1 MIRLSSLSAFLLFLW
16 IGPGW
21 PEPPRPRSLNCLSG
35 ATFDQRQKCDEEA
48 LGQAQKSQTTQ
59 LDGGWRLVRT
69 RNPSGGA
76 DAVSVMHVAD
86 TAKSDTGLAGLSLQC
101 GRDGV
106 EVVLVVLE
114 RLSLT
119 ARPSVTLTAGINR
132 VEFEASVVQGGEV
145 LLLPQAASNLAVG
158 AWQSATELSVEIE
171 AKPAPIRGAVPIGG
185 LSAALNYLSRNCPAR

>member
-1 MIRLSSLSAFLLFLW
+1 VSAFLLFLW

-21 PEPPRPRSLNCLSG
+21 PEPPPPRSLNCLSG

-69 RNPSGGA
+69 RNQSGGA

-101 GRDGV
+101 GRDGI
-106 EVVLVVLE
+106 EVVLIVLE
-114 RLSLT
+114 RLSRT

-145 LLLPQAASNLAVG
+145 LLLPQGCLEPCG
-158 AWQSATELSVEIE
+158 CSVALHSITCREI
-171 AKPAPIRGAVPIGG
+171 
-185 LSAALNYLSRNCPAR
+185 ALPDERICGKISCFFRWNMER